1 MANSS
6 EPDDG
11 ESLKRLGG
19 GRWETRDGRFTIE
32 PASGTWSVVDAE
44 ETDDLGLPLVRGPF
58 RSLTEAK
65 VAIASARATAAPASP
80 LARRLRDEPGDVPA
94 DATPK
99 AEGRPK
105 AAAAGAAEAPGPHK
119 VTRGRSRSGDVEP
132 AEPPTSASNRRAEP
146 SGSGSRGARRQSARD
161 RKAASVDEVEEPGWL
176 RDLGASERGRARRL
190 MERLRELGIP
200 DADSVVRR
208 DLVGDVPAVAA
219 AAIERRLAAL
229 PDDVAVADVV
239 DLLVGG
245 RDEELGVR
253 WRLVDGDGR
262 EILVDVRSLRRRR

>member
-105 AAAAGAAEAPGPHK
+105 AAAAVAAEAPGPHK